1 MISIEFAGE
10 QIERLGGM
18 YRFPD
23 KYPAAVVDLAKALA
37 HYPET
42 TEELATAVIDTIKE
56 TATTETPCPMPAE
69 IRSMVNARLDPMDW
83 DPNCA
88 KCSGTGTIMTLPDKD
103 GYTYGKGCTCL
114 ARRPPV
120 KYPRNEK
127 VAREM
132 AEEVSRAASAKRV

>member
-42 TEELATAVIDTIKE
+42 TEELAIAVIDSIKE

-69 IRSMVNARLDPMDW
+69 IRSMVNSRLDPVDW
-83 DPNCA
+83 DPNCP
-88 KCSGTGTIMTLPDKD
+88 KCKGTGTIMTPPDKD

-114 ARRPPV
+114 ARRKPV
-120 KYPRNEK
+120 VYPRNRQVQEELQ
-127 VAREM
+127 A
-132 AEEVSRAASAKRV
+132 EVSRAAGAKRI